1 MSLFVGP
8 ECQGLVV
15 KKRAL
20 AMLDTTRLVRESKV
34 DSGAAAR
41 QKSPPMQSTGRGTWS
56 AHYPKAALMV
66 LRVALIALPLL
77 AIFAPKQAHAYSWM
91 VKRGYPSC
99 SACHADPSGG
109 ELLTMYGRM
118 ISKETLSTNWSG
130 ESEGGMGFN
139 KRPLTRKLALRAPE
153 SFAARAKNAGPD
165 AEEVKLEDSKASD
178 SGDAKE
184 GEGAS
189 EGDGASEAEGAP
201 AEAPA
206 AAASSEASSEPTFHE
221 FLFGAFTLPDWLLL
235 GASYR
240 HLNILPIGD
249 GEFRTF
255 PMMMDVYGQV
265 RFGAFIAGGSLGGA
279 RVAAG
284 SPYARRAQIT
294 ANQGKEWNL
303 ISRTHY
309 LGYDILPELTLRA
322 GRLNLPFGVRIP
334 EHTMWVRQ
342 ATNTDRESSQEHG
355 VAVAYVGE
363 TLRGE
368 IMGIAGNYQVNPDKY
383 RNRGYSGYLEYAASS
398 SASVGVSSLVTFT
411 ATDRA
416 TNADLKTTHQ
426 VHGAMARAGFG
437 EMVAILAEV
446 DAIITS
452 RREAGYVGF
461 AQVDVEPLQG
471 FHVLVTG
478 EMLDQG
484 YTKPVPGTTITPR
497 APGDGKPKVGGW
509 LSLAWFLY
517 PHFDVRVDAIKRT
530 AEDVSLLGQLHVYL

>member
-1 MSLFVGP
+1 
-8 ECQGLVV
+8 
-15 KKRAL
+15 
-20 AMLDTTRLVRESKV
+20 
-34 DSGAAAR
+34 
-41 QKSPPMQSTGRGTWS
+41 MQSTGRGNWT
-56 AHYPKAALMV
+56 AHSPKAALKL
-66 LRVALIALPLL
+66 LRVVLIALPLL
-77 AIFAPKQAHAYSWM
+77 AIFAPKQAHAYAWM
-91 VKRGYPSC
+91 IKRGYPSC
-99 SACHADPSGG
+99 PACHADPSGG

-118 ISKETLSTNWSG
+118 ISGATLSTNWSG
-130 ESEGGMGFN
+130 ESSMGRN
-139 KRPLTRKLALRAPE
+139 DRALQRKIALRAPE
-153 SFAARAKNAGPD
+153 SFAAHAKNAGPEAD
-165 AEEVKLEDSKASD
+165 DVKLDDDAKAADSSE
-178 SGDAKE
+178 AKE
-184 GEGAS
+184 GEAASEGEGDEGAS
-189 EGDGASEAEGAP
+189 EGEGAP
-201 AEAPA
+201 AEAPT
-206 AAASSEASSEPTFHE
+206 AAASSESEFDPTP
-221 FLFGAFTLPDWLLL
+221 FLFGAVTLPDWLLL
-235 GASYR
+235 GGSYR

-249 GEFRTF
+249 GKFRTF

-265 RFGAFIAGGSLGGA
+265 RFGSFIAGGSLGGA

-284 SPYARRAQIT
+284 SPYARRSQIT
-294 ANQGKEWNL
+294 ANQGKDWNL

-309 LGYDILPELTLRA
+309 VGYDILPELTVRA

-411 ATDRA
+411 DTDRA
-416 TNADLKTTHQ
+416 TNSNLKTTHQ
-426 VHGAMARAGFG
+426 LHGAMARAGFG

-461 AQVDVEPLQG
+461 AQVDVEPLGG
-471 FHVLVTG
+471 FHVMVTG

-484 YTKPVPGTTITPR
+484 YTKPVPGTTVTPR
-497 APGDGKPKVGGW
+497 APGEGKPKVGGW

-517 PHFDVRVDAIKRT
+517 PHFDIRVDAIKRT